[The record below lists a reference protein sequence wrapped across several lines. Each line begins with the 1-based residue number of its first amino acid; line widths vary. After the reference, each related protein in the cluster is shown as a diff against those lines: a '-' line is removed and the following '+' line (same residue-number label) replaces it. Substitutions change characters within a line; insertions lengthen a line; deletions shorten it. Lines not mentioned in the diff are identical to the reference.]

1 MYTKLLVPL
10 DGSRLSEGI
19 LPYARSLA
27 GALGVPVELL
37 HVIDPEIVSAL
48 CNPKVGRY
56 FDTVAASMR
65 RDSVSYLET
74 VARSFPGPARI
85 SCETEIGNPAEVV
98 VDGAAASP
106 GTLIAMATHGRSGL
120 QRWLLGSVAAKVLH
134 ATRDPL
140 LFVRPRE
147 HNNGGGEAV
156 LTRIVVPLDG
166 SSLAEAV
173 LPHARALAERMH
185 LEMMLVR
192 VYAMATHSYIVGAEG
207 YLPDLET
214 VRVDVERE
222 GAKRYLEDKVEQLRW
237 QGVKDVSYLMLEGNA
252 PSEIIDLARGIPQ
265 NLVAMCT
272 HGRSGVGRWVLG
284 SVTDRVVRHSGDP
297 VLVIRA
303 QS

>member
-27 GALGVPVELL
+27 RALEVPVELL

-56 FDTVAASMR
+56 FDTVAASVR
-65 RDSVSYLET
+65 RDSVSYLEK
-74 VARSFPGPARI
+74 VARSFPGPSRV
-85 SCETEIGNPAEVV
+85 SCEAEIGKPAEVV
-98 VDGAAASP
+98 VDGASDSP

-120 QRWLLGSVAAKVLH
+120 QRWLLGSVADKVLQ
-134 ATRDPL
+134 ATRNPL
-140 LFVRPRE
+140 LLVRPRE
-147 HNNGGGEAV
+147 RDNGGEQAV
-156 LTRIVVPLDG
+156 LKRIVVPLDG
-166 SSLAEAV
+166 SALAEKV
-173 LPHARALAERMH
+173 LPHARALAERMG
-185 LEMMLVR
+185 LEVMLLR
-192 VYAMATHSYIVGAEG
+192 VYVMAMHSYIVGAEG
-207 YLPDLET
+207 YVPDLET
-214 VRVDVERE
+214 LRADIE
-222 GAKRYLEDKVEQLRW
+222 GEEAKRYLEDKAEQLRW
-237 QGVKDVSYLMLEGNA
+237 QGVKDVSYVLLEGSA
-252 PSEIIDLARGIPQ
+252 AGEIIDLAKGIPD

-272 HGRSGVGRWVLG
+272 HGRSGVGRRVLG